1 MTGPAVDLVAVG
13 VARRALAAVVAEHP
27 ELTSAPSRA
36 RLAEHLPE
44 IIAMPPRLDPDS
56 ADSTIVGVRMTPEM
70 RDALDAEV
78 SRQRALNPDVSIG
91 RSNVLRGIVRRAL
104 LGSITTP
111 AQTAPA
117 APAAPIAPVST
128 DDWSDFS
135 NTRGAPAPSRPVASP
150 AAPVEPPPV
159 DLRQLPLRAHAAPVI
174 VPHTSASGSSITS
187 AVSNDNGVSPA
198 TPKHTRA
205 PSRLDAAAVGKRL
218 RALRDDE
225 VARGIAKGSRLWSLR
240 TAGATAG
247 VSPPTIDKLM
257 KGEPVKPEM
266 LAKVAAILP
275 PE

>member
-135 NTRGAPAPSRPVASP
+135 NTRGAPAPSRVVASP
-150 AAPVEPPPV
+150 AAPVAPPPV
-159 DLRQLPLRAHAAPVI
+159 APAAPV
-174 VPHTSASGSSITS
+174 VAPITL
-187 AVSNDNGVSPA
+187 NDNAAPIA
-198 TPKHTRA
+198 KPA
-205 PSRLDAAAVGKRL
+205 PSHPRTADAAMLASLKARLVAAVAAGQTVKS
-218 RALRDDE
+218 
-225 VARGIAKGSRLWSLR
+225 VAAVAGVNDSGLIQWRK
-240 TAGATAG
+240 GATGLGPTVAG
-247 VSPPTIDKLM
+247 KLD
-257 KGEPVKPEM
+257 
-266 LAKVAAILP
+266 VALSKLGF
-275 PE
+275 